1 MTRIRPFAPNAEV
14 AMRRTLEPLI
24 LKGSG
29 TVKTLSTAFLADLEN
44 DWRNHGRQI
53 FPVLRE
59 KYPQAYFAGLVNLAR
74 IIRWE
79 VGPAGTFDKPR
90 TRAEIADKLERRAG
104 PQGRALFEALE
115 AALEA
120 NLVAGQ
126 DAQFF
131 PSQHAQGVREGG
143 AFGVEYYCLNAH

>member
-14 AMRRTLEPLI
+14 AVRRTLEPLI

-29 TVKTLSTAFLADLEN
+29 TVKTLSTAFLADLED

-59 KYPQAYFAGLVNLAR
+59 KYPQAYFAGLVNLAH

-104 PQGRALFEALE
+104 PQGRALFEAFIRQLEQLE
-115 AALEA
+115 AEQAANVVVESTLAPESGEA
-120 NLVAGQ
+120 T
-126 DAQFF
+126 
-131 PSQHAQGVREGG
+131 
-143 AFGVEYYCLNAH
+143 

>member
-1 MTRIRPFAPNAEV
+1 MTRIRPFAPQ
-14 AMRRTLEPLI
+14 RRSCHETNPRTADPQGL
-24 LKGSG
+24 
-29 TVKTLSTAFLADLEN
+29 TVKTLSTAFLADLED

-53 FPVLRE
+53 FPVPRE

-104 PQGRALFEALE
+104 PQGRALFEAFIRKLEQLE
-115 AALEA
+115 AEQAANVVVESTLAPESGEA
-120 NLVAGQ
+120 T
-126 DAQFF
+126 
-131 PSQHAQGVREGG
+131 
-143 AFGVEYYCLNAH
+143 